1 MVTGSLNISVI
12 ACGATGTAVSAA
24 GSVNNNVGCAAA
36 VPAAHSPSIAIA
48 TSIPSAAATQRSPVV
63 I

>member
-12 ACGATGTAVSAA
+12 ACGAMGTAVSAA

-36 VPAAHSPSIAIA
+36 EPAAPMARAADTTSTPS
-48 TSIPSAAATQRSPVV
+48 TAAAR
-63 I
+63 